1 MRRVSYKE
9 NIYLLNDMLII
20 PMAHDTLLMAVSKN
34 NIKSFRCAKK
44 KKKKNPNE
52 RLRESIKEMKDYIL
66 LKPSS
71 RDYNM
76 TVNFFIWWR
85 GRKDM

>member
-1 MRRVSYKE
+1 
-9 NIYLLNDMLII
+9 MLII
-20 PMAHDTLLMAVSKN
+20 PMAHDPLLMAVSKN

-44 KKKKNPNE
+44 KKKPKWEAKGIYKRNE
-52 RLRESIKEMKDYIL
+52 GLYSFKT
-66 LKPSS
+66 SS

>member
-20 PMAHDTLLMAVSKN
+20 PMAHDPLLMAVSKN

-44 KKKKNPNE
+44 KKKNQ
-52 RLRESIKEMKDYIL
+52 M
-66 LKPSS
+66 
-71 RDYNM
+71 
-76 TVNFFIWWR
+76 R
-85 GRKDM
+85 G